1 MFIIAPLKEATNL
14 INGAYNGLINKVLP
28 TPIYKYGHLIYN
40 INGSATI
47 TIKVSTDNVNWLQV
61 YSQTLSNVSGS
72 QMIELIGLFVE
83 IEINANV
90 NAGSFVSFVRSS
102 I

>member
-1 MFIIAPLKEATNL
+1 MQIIAPLKEANNL
-14 INGAYNGLINKVLP
+14 INGAFNGLINKVFS
-28 TPIYKYGHLIYN
+28 TQVYKYGYLIYN

-47 TIKVSTDNVNWLQV
+47 TIKVSADNVNWLQV
-61 YSQTLSNVSGS
+61 YSQTLSNVAGS
-72 QMIELIGLFVE
+72 QVVELIGLFVK

-90 NAGSFVSFVRSS
+90 DVGSFVSFVRSS